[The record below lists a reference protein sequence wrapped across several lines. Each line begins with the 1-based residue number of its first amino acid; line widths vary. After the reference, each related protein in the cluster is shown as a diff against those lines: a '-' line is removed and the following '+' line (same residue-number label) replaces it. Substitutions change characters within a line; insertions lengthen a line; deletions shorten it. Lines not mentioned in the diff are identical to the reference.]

1 MRRYPL
7 GIVYIAF
14 GEGTPIP
21 EAARRARDLGFD
33 HIDVP
38 ASWPGELALPVG
50 DRVAFP
56 RPQPGCSCP
65 ALPPGPDSWERMVR
79 AYRRMPTAILEPWA
93 GSALNSTDAV
103 LAFLDEVPGLR
114 ILVDTGHV
122 TCWGGDAADLLPFAA
137 HVQLRQAR
145 RGVNQARRGDVDF
158 ARLFDRLDDV
168 GYSGLLSVEYFDL
181 PDRGAPLEDPLG
193 HAVALA
199 EELRPLLA
207 RT

>member
-7 GIVYIAF
+7 GIVYVAF
-14 GEGTPIP
+14 GQRTPVP
-21 EAARRARDLGFD
+21 DAARRARELGFD

-38 ASWPGELALPVG
+38 ASWQGDLELPVG
-50 DRVAFP
+50 DRIAFP
-56 RPQPGCSCP
+56 VPLAGCSCP
-65 ALPPGPDSWERMVR
+65 ALPPAPDSWERMVR

-93 GSALNSTDAV
+93 GSALTSTEAV

-122 TCWGGDAADLLPFAA
+122 TCWGGDPVDLLPHAA

-145 RGVNQARRGDVDF
+145 RGVNQARHGDVDF
-158 ARLFDRLDDV
+158 ARVLEALDDT
-168 GYSGLLSVEYFDL
+168 GYRGLLSVEYFDL

-193 HAVALA
+193 HALALA